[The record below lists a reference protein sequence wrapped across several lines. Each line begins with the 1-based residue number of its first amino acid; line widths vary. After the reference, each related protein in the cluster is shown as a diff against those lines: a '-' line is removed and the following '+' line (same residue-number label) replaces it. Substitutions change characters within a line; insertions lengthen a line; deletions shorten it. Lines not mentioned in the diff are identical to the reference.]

1 MTGTTAPRRTPGR
14 VPRRAPR
21 RDEQPRFPWRARVR
35 YRIDET
41 FARGTAPLMVWLAG
55 VTLAVVL
62 LAATAL
68 ALLDTAVT
76 DDRRGDFLEAF
87 WASLL
92 RTLDPGTMGGDA
104 GWDFRLVSLLVTVA
118 GIFVVSTLIGLIA
131 TGLDQKLASLREG
144 RGLVTETD
152 HTLIVGCT
160 TVLPTIVAEL
170 VEANA
175 SERDACVVILS
186 PVEKATV
193 DLAVRTRV
201 PDPRTTRIVCRTG
214 DGSDVV
220 DLAMVN
226 PAATKSV
233 IVLADEET
241 RSDSRAI
248 RTVLALMTFD
258 PELEHLR
265 IVVQCHEE
273 HSAAALRRLTHG
285 RITTIVS
292 DDVVGRLAAQACRQE
307 HLSAVYEELFD
318 FGGGEIYFRAVPELV
333 GATFAQA
340 VLAFDGVAVLGLR
353 RADGTV
359 ELAPDPSTV
368 VGPDDQVVGVAEDD
382 STFTLTGVPDAVA
395 LPAVTPPP
403 ALAERAPEHFLFSG
417 WSEIGPI
424 ILRELAEYVA
434 PGSTVLIAA
443 DPRHCDLPTPEDLAA
458 LDRLTVTTRA
468 LHHHDTDAV
477 VDMWSGRAPDHV
489 LLVSYRDRLSA
500 TDADAEV
507 LMALLQ
513 LRHAMALHGA
523 PGATTVVAELLDP
536 RDVPL
541 ARASGADG
549 FLVSDR
555 LTSLMIAQLSENPE
569 LDAVFTDLLDAEG
582 AEISLQAPAAAV
594 SGERPETFGDLV
606 RLGLAVGDVV
616 IGYRAAVVAPGV
628 TSLGDGLVVN
638 PPKRSAVHWN
648 PGDQVIVVSRR

>member
-1 MTGTTAPRRTPGR
+1 VDHDPRRGGVGTHGD
-14 VPRRAPR
+14 RRS
-21 RDEQPRFPWRARVR
+21 FPWRARVR

-41 FARGTAPLMVWLAG
+41 FARGTAPLMLWLAV

-62 LAATAL
+62 LAAAVL

-104 GWDFRLVSLLVTVA
+104 GWDFRLVSLLVTIA

-131 TGLDQKLASLREG
+131 TGLDQKLTSLREG
-144 RGLVTETD
+144 RGLVTESG
-152 HTLIVGCT
+152 HTLIIGFT

-175 SERDACVVILS
+175 SERDACVVVLT
-186 PVEKATV
+186 PTEKAVV
-193 DLAVRTRV
+193 DQAVRARV
-201 PDPRTTRIVCRTG
+201 PDSRTTRIVCRTG

-220 DLAMVN
+220 DLAIVN
-226 PAATKSV
+226 PAAAKSV

-258 PELEHLR
+258 PELAAMR
-265 IVVQCHEE
+265 VVVQCHEE
-273 HSAAALRRLTHG
+273 HSAAALRRVTDG

-292 DDVVGRLAAQACRQE
+292 DDVVGRLAAQACREEQ
-307 HLSAVYEELFD
+307 LSAVYEELFD
-318 FGGGEIYFRAVPELV
+318 FGGGEIYFRSVPELV

-340 VLAFDGVAVLGLR
+340 VLAFDRVALLGIR

-359 ELAPDPSTV
+359 ELAPDPATV
-368 VGPDDQVVGVAEDD
+368 VGPDDQLVGVAEDD
-382 STFTLTGVPDAVA
+382 STFTLTGVPETVDLPDVA
-395 LPAVTPPP
+395 PPP

-424 ILRELAEYVA
+424 ILRELEEYVA

-443 DPRHCDLPTPEDLAA
+443 DPRHCDFPTPDEFAHLE
-458 LDRLTVTTRA
+458 RLSVQTRA
-468 LHHHDTDAV
+468 LGHHDTDAV
-477 VDMWSGRAPDHV
+477 VDMWTARAPDHV
-489 LLVSYRDRLSA
+489 LLVSYRDRLTP

-507 LMALLQ
+507 LMSLLQ

-523 PGATTVVAELLDP
+523 PDETTVVAELLDP

-541 ARASGADG
+541 ARASGAGG

-569 LDAVFTDLLDAEG
+569 LDAVFADLLDAEG
-582 AEISLQAPAAAV
+582 AEISLLPVPEAT
-594 SGERPETFGDLV
+594 SGARPETFDDLV

-616 IGYRAAVVAPGV
+616 LGYRAAVVAPGV

-648 PGDQVIVVSRR
+648 PGDQLIVVSRR